1 MKQKAESTEK
11 ATETDTSNA
20 EGSQAIGASS
30 IVKKEWFPWAIVL
43 LLVVIV
49 GILAVALGTTKM
61 GNQNNVEPNN
71 ENIAEVQDSQETTTT
86 DLTTTAA
93 TTKATTTA
101 TTTVTTTTTVATTAK
116 PVITTTAKPKPYV
129 TASAKTFLLSG
140 YDGSKVR
147 LYLDGNFYKA
157 YIKINGISYDTTV
170 LRSDF
175 SDYVE
180 LPFNPI
186 ANSETTLSVTPYDD
200 AGNAGDTVTCAIPT
214 DAEGTINTGG
224 ILIDGLNIRG
234 QINCHGGVVAGYT
247 TDYVVN
253 GVACGMVRQS
263 LGDTWHITAKNSCY
277 NYGTNWYELWDSD
290 DGDYYGWVDENYID
304 FY

>member
-20 EGSQAIGASS
+20 EGSQTIGASS

-71 ENIAEVQDSQETTTT
+71 ENIAEVQNSQETITT

-93 TTKATTTA
+93 TTTATKATTTA

-116 PVITTTAKPKPYV
+116 PVVTTTAKPKPYV

-186 ANSETTLSVTPYDD
+186 ANPETTLSVTPC
-200 AGNAGDTVTCAIPT
+200 AGCRKCWNWAFPWALRWTAAPAMTAPICWRSCGWPICSTVSNPVKRLPA
-214 DAEGTINTGG
+214 A
-224 ILIDGLNIRG
+224 
-234 QINCHGGVVAGYT
+234 T
-247 TDYVVN
+247 T
-253 GVACGMVRQS
+253 
-263 LGDTWHITAKNSCY
+263 
-277 NYGTNWYELWDSD
+277 
-290 DGDYYGWVDENYID
+290 
-304 FY
+304 F

>member
-93 TTKATTTA
+93 TTTTTKATTV
-101 TTTVTTTTTVATTAK
+101 TTTVTTTTTIATTAK
-116 PVITTTAKPKPYV
+116 PVVTAKPKPYV

-186 ANSETTLSVTPYDD
+186 ANSETTLSVTP
-200 AGNAGDTVTCAIPT
+200 
-214 DAEGTINTGG
+214 
-224 ILIDGLNIRG
+224 
-234 QINCHGGVVAGYT
+234 
-247 TDYVVN
+247 
-253 GVACGMVRQS
+253 
-263 LGDTWHITAKNSCY
+263 
-277 NYGTNWYELWDSD
+277 
-290 DGDYYGWVDENYID
+290 
-304 FY
+304 

>member
-11 ATETDTSNA
+11 ATETDTSSA
-20 EGSQAIGASS
+20 EGSQTIGASS

-93 TTKATTTA
+93 TTTATKATTIA

-116 PVITTTAKPKPYV
+116 PVVTAKPKPYV

-140 YDGSKVR
+140 YDGSKGAV
-147 LYLDGNFYKA
+147 
-157 YIKINGISYDTTV
+157 ISGWQF
-170 LRSDF
+170 L
-175 SDYVE
+175 
-180 LPFNPI
+180 
-186 ANSETTLSVTPYDD
+186 
-200 AGNAGDTVTCAIPT
+200 
-214 DAEGTINTGG
+214 
-224 ILIDGLNIRG
+224 
-234 QINCHGGVVAGYT
+234 
-247 TDYVVN
+247 
-253 GVACGMVRQS
+253 QS
-263 LGDTWHITAKNSCY
+263 LHQNKRHQ
-277 NYGTNWYELWDSD
+277 L
-290 DGDYYGWVDENYID
+290 
-304 FY
+304 